1 MAAQSKI
8 VGKKKTY
15 TRSKII
21 KKSTDIQ
28 SKFDKK
34 KKDYI
39 FNKHL
44 VLGFGHFL
52 IWFQIRPLYGFVIQF
67 YYFCIVY
74 YRIHR

>member
-34 KKDYI
+34 KKKITYLTNI
-39 FNKHL
+39 
-44 VLGFGHFL
+44 
-52 IWFQIRPLYGFVIQF
+52 
-67 YYFCIVY
+67 
-74 YRIHR
+74 